1 MIRRNFLKFFSK
13 AALAVLSIGPGVFSL
28 FKALVPGVMYEASP
42 KSSVGKPENFPEGAT
57 FIPDLRLFVLRE
69 GNEFHA
75 ISAVCTHLGCTVNYV
90 PLPSTREVKIK
101 GKVYQETWEFSCPCH
116 GSKYYFDGT
125 NYAGPAPKPLP
136 SLHIDISP
144 ITGELIVDRSKRVDT
159 NYRLKI

>member
-1 MIRRNFLKFFSK
+1 MIRRNFLKFVSK
-13 AALAVLSIGPGVFSL
+13 LTLIFASIGPGVYSL
-28 FKALVPGVMYEASP
+28 FKALVPGVIYEPSP
-42 KSSVGKPENFPEGAT
+42 RASVGKPESFPEGAT
-57 FIPDLRLFVLRE
+57 FISDLRLFIVRE

-90 PLPSTREVKIK
+90 ALPETKVIKIK
-101 GKVYQETWEFSCPCH
+101 GKSYEENWEFSCPCH

-136 SLHIDISP
+136 SLHISLSQ
-144 ITGELIVDRSKRVDT
+144 ITGELVVDRSKTVDT